1 MNIFLYF
8 IGGSLS
14 KVYIEFGI
22 SGTLLV
28 DEADKDKVM
37 LEMSKLIAKFI
48 KNKNVVKLDN
58 NIETVDDTE
67 FLNHMMEI
75 GEA

>member
-8 IGGSLS
+8 IGGSLN
-14 KVYIEFGI
+14 KVYIDFGI

-28 DEADKDKVM
+28 NEEDKDKVM

-48 KNKNVVKLDN
+48 KNKNVIKLDN
-58 NIETVDDTE
+58 NIETADDMDI
-67 FLNHMMEI
+67 LNQTI
-75 GEA
+75 LVGEA